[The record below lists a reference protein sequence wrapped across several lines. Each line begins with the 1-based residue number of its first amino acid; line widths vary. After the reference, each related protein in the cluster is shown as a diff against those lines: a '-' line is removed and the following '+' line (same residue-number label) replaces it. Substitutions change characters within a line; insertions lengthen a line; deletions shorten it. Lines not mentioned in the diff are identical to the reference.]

1 MNITNKD
8 FEVIKAA
15 INYLPDVA
23 DFTDIKDSFEDEY
36 NIIVSAHEVIDR
48 LTEKKKR
55 DNKRIA
61 GYIAE
66 KRKVNKNYARGYKK

>member
-15 INYLPDVA
+15 INYLPVD
-23 DFTDIKDSFEDEY
+23 DN

-61 GYIAE
+61 GYIAD